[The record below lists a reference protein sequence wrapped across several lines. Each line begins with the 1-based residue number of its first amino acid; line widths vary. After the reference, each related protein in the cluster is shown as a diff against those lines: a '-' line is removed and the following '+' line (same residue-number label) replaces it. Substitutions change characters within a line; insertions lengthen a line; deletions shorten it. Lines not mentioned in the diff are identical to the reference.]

1 MLPSDFVEVE
11 VDEKL
16 KTLKGPKNLTD
27 TGKNIP
33 LNVFLF

>member
-1 MLPSDFVEVE
+1 MLPTDFVEVE